1 MSEKLSFFS
10 KTYSKAIRSTI
21 YTKLILYFVE
31 WEDEGLLTIVNN
43 VFMYRFINLF
53 STLNKVLVSVT
64 IIWIKNNI
72 LTLCYFYDNNGNYFF
87 VTHVEYS

>member
-10 KTYSKAIRSTI
+10 KTYSKANRSTI

-31 WEDEGLLTIVNN
+31 WEDDGLLTIVNN

-53 STLNKVLVSVT
+53 PLRIRYL
-64 IIWIKNNI
+64 
-72 LTLCYFYDNNGNYFF
+72 
-87 VTHVEYS
+87 